1 MRTYLLQET
10 LTDIFNKVQAEG
22 GFPDAWAM
30 GVVTPVPKPKG
41 NPLCMDDHRPIVVGP
56 ALGKLFS
63 IVLMRRL
70 DTWAEDA
77 QLRATTQF
85 GFRQSQGTDEGS
97 FLLKHVI
104 DSYRTLQKPVYAAF
118 VDLRKAY
125 DSIDRELLWKVL
137 RSLGVQDWYLD
148 TLRAMYS
155 DVRLRV
161 RLGGQQGDTF
171 PSTRG
176 VKQGDPL
183 SPLLFGLF
191 IDRLESFL
199 EARAP
204 TLGVNI
210 TGRLL
215 RAILYADDI
224 VLLADSAQELQALL
238 DVLEEFC
245 RAAGMRP
252 NPKKCEVV
260 VYNDASWPAQVGR
273 ASVQWTLNDIPLKKS
288 LHYCYLG
295 TFFEGGKAWDQG
307 RMTKAWTEQQT
318 KGRGAMFAFISNCR
332 THHLYTPYI
341 ISHLYNSQAL
351 SVMGF
356 GCEIWGPGAFLDA
369 TIGKYT
375 ICDNKFEDVH
385 NLFMRRTL
393 CVGRSTSIAAM
404 RHALNRTPVFAV
416 WIPRILNFWNRL
428 LRRGGNNFLA
438 QSLHSQLQ
446 EPGSW
451 GNQVLHLLKEVP
463 GGYTLPID
471 THGRPT
477 KIEQATIKAIVESL
491 VERESEKDRVL
502 VQNLIIR
509 ANEAHTRGSLVRACP
524 DDARLGFTRF
534 KWQQWL
540 MGPRPDHKAPAQ
552 HKHTFAANAHSFFH
566 VRTLSNFM
574 CANSWLNCSTGR
586 TSHDGTAVPR
596 SARICT
602 LCPRF
607 QRMTQ
612 DPEDE
617 MHIFV
622 CPLYEP
628 LKGSY
633 PRVFSSRAYRQF
645 YSAHESKLSEV
656 DELFRTFLTQGGPE
670 FWSQLA
676 EFLIACRNA
685 RLTFQDDFRTNR
697 GDLDDFSDT
706 DDEAV

>member
-1 MRTYLLQET
+1 
-10 LTDIFNKVQAEG
+10 
-22 GFPDAWAM
+22 
-30 GVVTPVPKPKG
+30 
-41 NPLCMDDHRPIVVGP
+41 
-56 ALGKLFS
+56 
-63 IVLMRRL
+63 MRRL
-70 DTWAEDA
+70 DTWAEKA

-85 GFRQSQGTDEGS
+85 GFRKSQGTDEGT

-104 DSYRTLQKPVYAAF
+104 DSYRTLNKPVYAAF

-125 DSIDRELLWKVL
+125 DSIDRALLWKVL

-161 RLGGQQGDTF
+161 RLDGQQGDTF

-199 EARAP
+199 AARAP

-224 VLLADSAQELQALL
+224 VLLAESAEDLQALL
-238 DVLEEFC
+238 NVLEEFC
-245 RAAGMRP
+245 TAAGMSP

-260 VYNDASWPAQVGR
+260 VYNDVSWPAQVVR
-273 ASVQWTLNDIPLKKS
+273 ATVQWTLINIPLKKS
-288 LHYCYLG
+288 LFYCYLG
-295 TFFEGGKAWDQG
+295 TIFEGGKAWDQG
-307 RMTKAWTEQQT
+307 RMTMAWKEQQT

-341 ISHLYNSQAL
+341 VSHLFNSQAL

-356 GCEIWGPGAFLDA
+356 GCEVWGPGAFLEA
-369 TIGKYT
+369 TIGKNT

-385 NLFMRRTL
+385 NLFMRRAL
-393 CVGRSTSIAAM
+393 CVGRSTSISVM

-416 WIPRILNFWNRL
+416 WIPRMLKFWNRIL
-428 LRRGGNNFLA
+428 YNSVGNKFLPL
-438 QSLHSQLQ
+438 SLKHQLT

-451 GNQVLHLLKEVP
+451 GNQVINLIKEVP
-463 GGYTLPID
+463 GGHPLPID
-471 THGRPT
+471 TYGRPT
-477 KIEQATIKAIVESL
+477 KIQSATITAIVESL
-491 VERESEKDRVL
+491 IQRESERDRAT
-502 VQNLIIR
+502 VQHITMR
-509 ANEAHTRGSLVRACP
+509 ANSVHTGGSLVRACP

-540 MGPRPDHKAPAQ
+540 MGPKPDHKAPAQ
-552 HKHTFAANAHSFFH
+552 HKHTFAANAHSFHH

-574 CANSWLNCSTGR
+574 CANSWLNCATERIS
-586 TSHDGTAVPR
+586 SNGTEIPR
-596 SARICT
+596 SARVCT

-607 QRMTQ
+607 RGVQQ

-622 CPLYEP
+622 CPQYEP
-628 LKGSY
+628 LKETY
-633 PRVFSSRAYRQF
+633 PRVFNSRAYRQF
-645 YSAHESKLSEV
+645 SIAHEQKLSEV
-656 DELFRTFLTQGGPE
+656 DALFRTFLTQGGPE
-670 FWSQLA
+670 F
-676 EFLIACRNA
+676 
-685 RLTFQDDFRTNR
+685 
-697 GDLDDFSDT
+697 
-706 DDEAV
+706 